1 MIKDKLHQHW
11 TAFDYDHLLPFL
23 ARLPVKT
30 GRQLATWRGWIYA
43 LIERDWRRFCL
54 GDDALHQRLKQAFRE
69 LLPGAD
75 EQTLRKALRQRYV
88 AQSLDELE
96 ACQLARRDLREWS
109 VQWVGLEAV
118 QESIES
124 HGKIVFVTSHF
135 ASCVLGVVLLEQLG
149 IPVLAMTSNITEDPR
164 VHRAVRDFYRR
175 RKQHGDTY
183 LNGGEVLFR
192 QGNTRQFVK
201 FLERGGAVVIFG
213 DLPPDTNESAL
224 LVDFLGKKRA
234 VAAGASRLAE
244 LVNAPLMSF
253 ICERKAQG
261 YELTFSQ
268 PGQCPYKLLEMKI
281 AADPAAW
288 WAADLL
294 PLLPIAEE

>member
-30 GRQLATWRGWIYA
+30 GRQVATWRGWIYA

-54 GDDALHQRLKQAFRE
+54 GDDALHQRLKQTFRE
-69 LLPGAD
+69 LLPDAD
-75 EQTLRKALRQRYV
+75 EQTLRKALRRRYV

-109 VQWVGLEAV
+109 VQCVGLEAV

-135 ASCVLGVVLLEQLG
+135 ASCVLGVALLEQLG
-149 IPVLAMTSNITEDPR
+149 IPVLVMTSNITEDPR

-175 RKQHGDTY
+175 RKQHGDIY

-224 LVDFLGKKRA
+224 VVDFLGKKRA

-281 AADPAAW
+281 AADPTAW

-294 PLLPIAEE
+294 PLLPIADE

>member
-109 VQWVGLEAV
+109 VQCVGLEAV

-135 ASCVLGVVLLEQLG
+135 ASCVLGVVFLEQLG

-175 RKQHGDTY
+175 RKQHGDIY

-224 LVDFLGKKRA
+224 VVDFLGKKRA

-281 AADPAAW
+281 AADPTAW

-294 PLLPIAEE
+294 PLLPIADE